1 MTTRDIVFVA
11 VGAVTALSALLSV
24 TTKHVVHAALWLLV
38 SLGSLAGAYLVLG
51 QELVGLVQLLVYVGA
66 IVVLVLF
73 ALMLTRAP
81 IGPHAE
87 IDTPRWQ
94 RVAGAVLG
102 GATTALLASL
112 LLPLFSGAT
121 ANLDTPTTT
130 TPQVAQAVFGT
141 WVWPF
146 ELLSVLLL
154 VALIGAFAVSRLVL
168 QPDGDRDSL
177 AVTSATAS
185 ATASMTSSTSA
196 VGTGTEGARM
206 IHLSLP
212 AALAALLA
220 GIGVYGVLARRNA
233 VLVLIGVELILNAA
247 NLLLVT
253 AGSRPGAPLSAG
265 PVLTLF
271 VITIAAAEIT
281 VALAIILVMFRRAGH
296 IDLTAVP
303 DLTDEPAPAGE
314 GAS

>member
-87 IDTPRWQ
+87 IDTPGWQ
-94 RVAGAVLG
+94 RAAGAALG
-102 GATTALLASL
+102 AATTVLLASL

-121 ANLDTPTTT
+121 ADLDAADPV
-130 TPQVAQAVFGT
+130 TPQVAQAIFGT

-154 VALIGAFAVSRLVL
+154 VALIGAFAVSRIVL
-168 QPDGDRDSL
+168 TREE
-177 AVTSATAS
+177 A
-185 ATASMTSSTSA
+185 
-196 VGTGTEGARM
+196 
-206 IHLSLP
+206 P
-212 AALAALLA
+212 AARVAA
-220 GIGVYGVLARRNA
+220 R
-233 VLVLIGVELILNAA
+233 
-247 NLLLVT
+247 
-253 AGSRPGAPLSAG
+253 
-265 PVLTLF
+265 
-271 VITIAAAEIT
+271 AAAEP
-281 VALAIILVMFRRAGH
+281 
-296 IDLTAVP
+296 VP
-303 DLTDEPAPAGE
+303 TAGE
-314 GAS
+314 RP

>member
-94 RVAGAVLG
+94 RIAGAVLG

-121 ANLDTPTTT
+121 ADLDSPDDDAR
-130 TPQVAQAVFGT
+130 PQVAQAVFGT

-168 QPDGDRDSL
+168 QPDGDRTHRR
-177 AVTSATAS
+177 VRRRRQR
-185 ATASMTSSTSA
+185 
-196 VGTGTEGARM
+196 GC
-206 IHLSLP
+206 
-212 AALAALLA
+212 A
-220 GIGVYGVLARRNA
+220 G
-233 VLVLIGVELILNAA
+233 
-247 NLLLVT
+247 
-253 AGSRPGAPLSAG
+253 
-265 PVLTLF
+265 
-271 VITIAAAEIT
+271 
-281 VALAIILVMFRRAGH
+281 
-296 IDLTAVP
+296 
-303 DLTDEPAPAGE
+303 
-314 GAS
+314 

>member
-1 MTTRDIVFVA
+1 MTTRDIVFAA

-87 IDTPRWQ
+87 IDTPAWQ
-94 RVAGAVLG
+94 RLAGAVLG
-102 GATTALLASL
+102 AATTVLLASL
-112 LLPLFSGAT
+112 LLPLFFGAT
-121 ANLDTPTTT
+121 VDLDTAQSL
-130 TPQVAQAVFGT
+130 TPQVAQAIFGT

-168 QPDGDRDSL
+168 SREEAPTVH
-177 AVTSATAS
+177 AATRPSTPAD
-185 ATASMTSSTSA
+185 ATQ
-196 VGTGTEGARM
+196 
-206 IHLSLP
+206 
-212 AALAALLA
+212 
-220 GIGVYGVLARRNA
+220 
-233 VLVLIGVELILNAA
+233 
-247 NLLLVT
+247 
-253 AGSRPGAPLSAG
+253 
-265 PVLTLF
+265 
-271 VITIAAAEIT
+271 
-281 VALAIILVMFRRAGH
+281 
-296 IDLTAVP
+296 
-303 DLTDEPAPAGE
+303 PAGE
-314 GAS
+314 RL